1 MGISEVLVI
10 ALLGMSI
17 VFVVL
22 LVLMGMIKLISLFVK
37 EKKSSAPAT
46 AAPAV
51 VAEAPTAP
59 GSCGEIKLFDV
70 PDKTA
75 AMLMAIVADKLGE
88 PLNTLRFISIKE
100 VE

>member
-1 MGISEVLVI
+1 MGISEVLII
-10 ALLGMSI
+10 AVLGMSI

-22 LVLMGMIKLISLFVK
+22 LVLMGMIKLISLIVK